1 MFGYFF
7 VLHFV
12 LVHPILIAIF
22 SLFEQNKLIQHELLS
37 LGVRPSLMRAS

>member
-1 MFGYFF
+1 MDIFF

-12 LVHPILIAIF
+12 LAHPILIF
-22 SLFEQNKLIQHELLS
+22 SLFEENKLIQHELLS